1 MREVGQEQLTLWIGF
16 VAVVDVVYYQQLIS
30 LSAVLQ
36 PHSILLKHHRSSIA
50 GVFGCCCWSQKSP
63 TVVFVVSAVIFAS
76 FAEVDA
82 VGGVDLKKPV
92 YSQPQPM

>member
-1 MREVGQEQLTLWIGF
+1 MTLWVGF

-30 LSAVLQ
+30 LYAVLQ
-36 PHSILLKHHRSSIA
+36 PHSILKPRRSSIA

-63 TVVFVVSAVIFAS
+63 TVLFVVSAVIFAS

>member
-36 PHSILLKHHRSSIA
+36 PHSILLKHRHSSIA